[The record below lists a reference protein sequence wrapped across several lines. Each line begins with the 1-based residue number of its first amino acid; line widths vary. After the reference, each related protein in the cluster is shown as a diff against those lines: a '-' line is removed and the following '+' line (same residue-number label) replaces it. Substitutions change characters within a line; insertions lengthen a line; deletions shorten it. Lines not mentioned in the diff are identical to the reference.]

1 MIRLKILAIRVVAG
15 GVANAVRDPATRGL
29 MGLTA
34 AIIVA
39 ASVFYA
45 LVEGWGF
52 LDALFFSTVTIS
64 TVGFGDLVPRTALG
78 RGFTILYIFV
88 GIGLF
93 VVTAASVAEHVIR
106 FGKAEADRRGRNGR

>member
-1 MIRLKILAIRVVAG
+1 MFRFNLLALRVLFG
-15 GVANAVRDPATRGL
+15 GVASAFRDPATRGL
-29 MGLTA
+29 IGFTA
-34 AIIVA
+34 AIVLS
-39 ASVFYA
+39 ASVFYVV
-45 LVEGWGF
+45 VEGWGF

-78 RGFTILYIFV
+78 RAFTILYIFV

-106 FGKAEADRRGRNGR
+106 RGKAESDPNRSARR